1 VKDNYTPTASSD
13 ATRSWLIN
21 LPEGTVYNWD
31 QLCAMFIDNFQGAY
45 EHLFTVGTLN
55 TIKQKHDDIARNA
68 IPNIQDIEIKSRATV
83 LIPPKCDILKFD
95 IQLDFPT
102 TNNVSEYE
110 VLVTGLRL
118 ANDLGIQHFLIRAD
132 SQLVARQVHKD
143 FDCNN
148 EKMAEYLLELRG
160 MPKIFD
166 GFEVRYVP

>member
-1 VKDNYTPTASSD
+1 MKCFCN
-13 ATRSWLIN
+13 
-21 LPEGTVYNWD
+21 
-31 QLCAMFIDNFQGAY
+31 
-45 EHLFTVGTLN
+45 
-55 TIKQKHDDIARNA
+55 ARNA
-68 IPNIQDIEIKSRATV
+68 IPNIQDIEIKSRATM

-118 ANDLGIQHFLIRAD
+118 ANDLGIQHLLIRAD
-132 SQLVARQVHKD
+132 SQLVARQVRKD

-148 EKMAEYLLELRG
+148 EKMAEYLLKLRG

-166 GFEVRYVP
+166 GFEVRYVPWLDNCDADHIAWITSSRAPTLPDAIVEKLSKPSVEAAKTSERAIR